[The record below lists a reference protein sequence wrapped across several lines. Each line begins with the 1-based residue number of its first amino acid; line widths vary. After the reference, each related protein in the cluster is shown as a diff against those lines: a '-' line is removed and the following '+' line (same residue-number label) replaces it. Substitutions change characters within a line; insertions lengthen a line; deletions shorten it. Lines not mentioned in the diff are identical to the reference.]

1 MRGEKQKLSL
11 PRPSFSKRDVDLV
24 FLRSSLTFAK
34 RSPSG
39 NGAWMQIKLF
49 FSPRCQT
56 CFLNDASE
64 SGRSLSSVRQ
74 MNELFPAARVQGE
87 NGDV

>member
-49 FSPRCQT
+49 FFSP
-56 CFLNDASE
+56 
-64 SGRSLSSVRQ
+64 LS
-74 MNELFPAARVQGE
+74 NLFPKRCF
-87 NGDV
+87 